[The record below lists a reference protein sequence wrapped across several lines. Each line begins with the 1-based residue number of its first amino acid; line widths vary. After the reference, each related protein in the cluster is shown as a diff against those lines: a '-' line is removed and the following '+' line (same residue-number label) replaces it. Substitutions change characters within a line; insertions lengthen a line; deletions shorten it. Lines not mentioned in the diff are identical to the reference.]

1 MEQKTAIAHEAR
13 AVLDSWVRYEGQVKQ
28 RQQREL
34 AEAVIAKIEKELE
47 NPKVLKQILDQSVAD
62 VESKSDISYKW
73 LDWLI
78 ISRNCVGQGIVAA
91 KRPSSTSISCEI
103 NLVQYSHSCS
113 IDIRLQ
119 ATRFRRETLFARFRL
134 RFSITKLIIKI

>member
-47 NPKVLKQILDQSVAD
+47 NPRVLKQILDQSVAD
-62 VESKSDISYKW
+62 VESKSDISYQW
-73 LDWLI
+73 WT
-78 ISRNCVGQGIVAA
+78 G
-91 KRPSSTSISCEI
+91 
-103 NLVQYSHSCS
+103 
-113 IDIRLQ
+113 
-119 ATRFRRETLFARFRL
+119 
-134 RFSITKLIIKI
+134 

>member
-1 MEQKTAIAHEAR
+1 
-13 AVLDSWVRYEGQVKQ
+13 VKQ

-34 AEAVIAKIEKELE
+34 AEALIAKIEKELE

-62 VESKSDISYKW
+62 VESKSDISYQR

-78 ISRNCVGQGIVAA
+78 ISRNCVSQGIVAA
-91 KRPSSTSISCEI
+91 KRPFPTSINCEI

-119 ATRFRRETLFARFRL
+119 ATGFRRETLFARFRL
-134 RFSITKLIIKI
+134 RFSIIKLIIKV